1 MIIDKKADM
10 SMIEE
15 LKRELVN
22 YEEVNSIKSAMQEYD
37 EKLKHM
43 TVFQQ
48 ELIMQLL
55 PNKKNTNRFD
65 TYQEMESLN
74 QNQKK
79 REEVKK
85 QGKIIKDW
93 IVRTSNDD
101 FIGNRHDIFD

>member
-43 TVFQQ
+43 TVF
-48 ELIMQLL
+48 
-55 PNKKNTNRFD
+55 
-65 TYQEMESLN
+65 
-74 QNQKK
+74 
-79 REEVKK
+79 
-85 QGKIIKDW
+85 
-93 IVRTSNDD
+93 
-101 FIGNRHDIFD
+101 